1 VALMA
6 DVAVVGTGRMGA
18 AFVTRLTET
27 GHTVTVFNRTR
38 AKAEEV
44 AERTGAHVADSPA
57 AAAGSAPVV
66 RVSLADDPALAAAY
80 RGTEGIAAGVGRE
93 AVVVD
98 TSTVAPSTVRQM
110 EPLVSARGA
119 ALLDAPV
126 SGSVPVVLRGELT
139 VLAGGDAQ
147 ALERARPVLSPLA
160 GRVFH
165 TGAIGTGA
173 VVKLAVNSI
182 VHALNQALSEA
193 LVLAER
199 SGVQRATAYEV
210 FANSVVG
217 APFLQYKQQA
227 YLEPETTPVAFALE
241 LVAKDQRLIAA
252 LAEEAGARMELTEA
266 GHALVGEA
274 VDAGLG
280 SHDMSALARY
290 LRD

>member
-1 VALMA
+1 MA

-27 GHTVTVFNRTR
+27 GHTVAVFNRTR
-38 AKAEEV
+38 AKAEEA
-44 AERTGAHVADSPA
+44 AEGTGASVADSPA
-57 AAAGSAPVV
+57 AAVGSAPVV
-66 RVSLADDPALAAAY
+66 LVSLADDAAVEAAY
-80 RGTEGIAAGVGRE
+80 RGPEGIAAGVGPGT
-93 AVVVD
+93 VVLD
-98 TSTVAPSTVRQM
+98 TSTVAPSTVRRM
-110 EPLVSARGA
+110 EPLVSGPGA

-126 SGSVPVVLRGELT
+126 SGSVPVVLRGGLT
-139 VLAGGDAQ
+139 VLAGGDPD

-160 GRVFH
+160 ARVFH

-227 YLEPETTPVAFALE
+227 YLEPESTPVAFALD
-241 LVAKDQRLIAA
+241 LVAKDQRLISA
-252 LAEEAGARMELTEA
+252 LADEAGARVELTEA
-266 GHALVGEA
+266 GRKLVTEA
-274 VDAGLG
+274 VDSGLG
-280 SHDMSALARY
+280 EADMSALAEY
-290 LRD
+290 LRG